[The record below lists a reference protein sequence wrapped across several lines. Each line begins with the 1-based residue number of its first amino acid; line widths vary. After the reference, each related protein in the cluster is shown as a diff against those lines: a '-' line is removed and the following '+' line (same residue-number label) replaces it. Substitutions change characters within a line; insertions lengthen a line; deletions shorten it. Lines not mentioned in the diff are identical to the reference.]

1 MAVNSSSGSR
11 IQITGIKEF
20 QASLRKMDADLPKQL
35 RIALNQASQVVIDKA
50 RPQVPSRS
58 GAARGSLKV
67 RSSQREAR
75 VAAGGRRAPYYPW
88 LDFGG
93 SVGRAKSV
101 HRPFYTEGRFIYPS
115 LRKNREEI
123 LDIMSQA
130 LTDLAKGA
138 GLEVT
143 HGG

>member
-1 MAVNSSSGSR
+1 VPVNSSGGSR

-35 RIALNQASQVVIDKA
+35 RLALNKASKLVIGYA
-50 RPQVPSRS
+50 QPQVPTRS
-58 GAARGSLKV
+58 GAARSSLKV

-75 VAAGGRRAPYYPW
+75 VAAGGRKAPYYPF

-93 SVGRAKSV
+93 SVGRNKSV
-101 HRPFYTEGRFIYPS
+101 HRPFFKEGRYIYPS

-123 LDIMSQA
+123 TQVMAKA
-130 LTDLAKGA
+130 LADLARDA
-138 GLEVT
+138 GLEVS
-143 HGG
+143 

>member
-1 MAVNSSSGSR
+1 MSGTSAK

-35 RIALNQASQVVIDKA
+35 RLALNKASEMVIDYA

-58 GAARGSLKV
+58 GAAKASLKV

-75 VAAGGRRAPYYPW
+75 VAAGGRKAPYYPW

-93 SVGRAKSV
+93 HVGRRRSV
-101 HRPFYTEGRFIYPS
+101 SRPFYTEGRYIYPS

-123 LDIMSQA
+123 TKVMAEA
-130 LTDLAKGA
+130 LTDLAKNA
-138 GLEVT
+138 GLEVS
-143 HGG
+143 